1 MGWFPTCWI
10 DGENMSVLDGKAIA
24 EKIQLEVGLEV
35 KRLKEE
41 HGLVPGLAVIM
52 AGDDP
57 ASRSYVNSKS
67 KLAEKLGI
75 RSELIKFP
83 ENAAAG
89 EILRVIEAKNS
100 DPLTH
105 AILVQM
111 PLPGHLDSWAI
122 LDCLSPEKDVDG
134 FHPFNQGLILQN
146 RGRIFPCTPLGVMKI
161 LDHYGIDPAGMD
173 AAVVGRSFLVGK
185 PMAAMLANRNATVTL
200 CHSRTVGLAAILRE
214 AGLVVA
220 AVGKPGFITA
230 DMVKPGAVL
239 IDVGINHIE
248 KDGDFDK
255 FCPRSQYEAFKK
267 KGSVITG
274 DIHYLALAK
283 AAHYTPVPGGV
294 GPLTVTMLM
303 SNTVDLCK
311 KACLKI
317 S

>member
-1 MGWFPTCWI
+1 MAI
-10 DGENMSVLDGKAIA
+10 LDGKLVA
-24 EKIQLEVGLEV
+24 EKIQQDLGLEIG
-35 KRLKEE
+35 RLHSER
-41 HGLVPGLAVIM
+41 GLAPGLAVIM

-57 ASRSYVNSKS
+57 ASRSYVQSKS
-67 KLAEKLGI
+67 RLAEKLGI
-75 RSELIKFP
+75 RSELVKLP
-83 ENAAAG
+83 QKATAA
-89 EILRVIEAKNS
+89 EIIEVIEARNA

-111 PLPGHLDSWAI
+111 PLPAHLDPWSV
-122 LDCLSPEKDVDG
+122 LDRIAPEKDVDA

-146 RGRIFPCTPLGVMKI
+146 RGRIFPCTPLGVMKL
-161 LDHYGIDPAGMD
+161 LDHYAIDPAGMD

-200 CHSRTVGLAAILRE
+200 CHSRTLGLGAILRE

-239 IDVGINHIE
+239 IDVGINHI
-248 KDGDFDK
+248 DK
-255 FCPRSQYEAFKK
+255 EPEFAKYCPASMHDAFQR
-267 KGSVITG
+267 KGYAITG
-274 DIHYLALAK
+274 DIHYQAFAK

-303 SNTVDLCK
+303 YNTVELCK
-311 KACLKI
+311 RSLEAT
-317 S
+317 SAHA